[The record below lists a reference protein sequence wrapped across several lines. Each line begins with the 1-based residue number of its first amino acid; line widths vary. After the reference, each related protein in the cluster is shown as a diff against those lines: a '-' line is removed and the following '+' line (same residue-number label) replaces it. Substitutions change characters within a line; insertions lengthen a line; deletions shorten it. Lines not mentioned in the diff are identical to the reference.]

1 MQCLGHLGQEKRTI
15 FIVLGMLVL
24 GGMAKAKPIVQC
36 SQRQKTCV
44 LQEAIAAHAQNL
56 APELDWT
63 FIFVTG
69 DLSWKLTRSANRAC
83 GPSVF
88 TNLEQ
93 RGDILG
99 TGKKGVWGWSRSC

>member
-69 DLSWKLTRSANRAC
+69 DLSWKLTC
-83 GPSVF
+83 KC
-88 TNLEQ
+88 E
-93 RGDILG
+93 
-99 TGKKGVWGWSRSC
+99 SRLWPKCISQI